1 MSDSFFVAL
10 CLYREELNY
19 DIFMYKEK
27 EYQQLF
33 KSILGIYCK
42 IRCLYDNAKNVIHQ
56 CIKKNTEKLTKNGK
70 KVLNFL
76 YYML

>member
-19 DIFMYKEK
+19 EIFMYKEK

-33 KSILGIYCK
+33 KLVSGIYCK
-42 IRCLYDNAKNVIHQ
+42 IRCLYDNAKK
-56 CIKKNTEKLTKNGK
+56 CNTS
-70 KVLNFL
+70 V
-76 YYML
+76 Y